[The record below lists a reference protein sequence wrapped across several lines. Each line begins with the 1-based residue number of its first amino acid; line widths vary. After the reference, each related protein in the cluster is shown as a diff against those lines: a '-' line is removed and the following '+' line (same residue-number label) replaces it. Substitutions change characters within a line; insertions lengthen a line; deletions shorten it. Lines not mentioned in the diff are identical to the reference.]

1 MNVEDGLSNVS
12 DPGTAARAQEVEG
25 LLQKA
30 LEHGEEGDWEGMV
43 DVLQKGLEEYE
54 DDPFLLCWLGVAER
68 ELGMDGVAYDHFRKC
83 LEQQPQDPYVLATA
97 GNAVAEF
104 DDPDAE
110 AALRTAAMTAPE
122 LPLARW
128 MYGAYLAREGQLE
141 KALEHLEAARE
152 LAPDDGTIAFELG
165 VALALGDDLDRA
177 ADRLAEA
184 VRLDHEDGW
193 ARVVFGLVL
202 LELEAVEEAATELEA
217 GARLRPDDV
226 EAQLLASLALGAEG
240 YEGRALEMLE
250 RARQRSQEGGD
261 KELAV
266 RVEDAVMESPDA
278 ARRFLVSRLA
288 PLALRERL
296 MTRP

>member
-1 MNVEDGLSNVS
+1 MS
-12 DPGTAARAQEVEG
+12 DSGATARAQVQA

-43 DVLQKGLEEYE
+43 DILQEGLEEHE
-54 DDPFLLCWLGVAER
+54 DDPFLLCWLGVGER
-68 ELGMDGVAYDHFRKC
+68 ELGMEGVAYDHFRKC
-83 LEQQPQDPYVLATA
+83 LEQQPQDPYILATA

-128 MYGAYLAREGQLE
+128 MYGAYLAREGRTE
-141 KALEHLEAARE
+141 KALEHLRAARE
-152 LAPDDGTIAFELG
+152 LAPDDATIAFELG
-165 VALALGDDLDRA
+165 VALALDDDLEA
-177 ADRLAEA
+177 ASDRLADA
-184 VRLDHEDGW
+184 VRLDYDDGW
-193 ARVVFGLVL
+193 TRVVFGLVL
-202 LELEAVEEAATELEA
+202 LELDALEEAATELEA

-240 YEGRALEMLE
+240 YDGRALEMLE
-250 RARQRSQEGGD
+250 RARQRGEEAGD

-266 RVEDAVMESPDA
+266 RIEDAIMESPEA
-278 ARRFLVSRLA
+278 AEGFLVSRLA
-288 PLALRERL
+288 PVALRERL

>member
-1 MNVEDGLSNVS
+1 MAESGAA
-12 DPGTAARAQEVEG
+12 PGTGVES

-30 LEHGEEGDWEGMV
+30 LDLGEEGDWEGMA
-43 DVLQKGLEEYE
+43 DVLQQGLEEHA

-68 ELGMDGVAYDHFRKC
+68 ELGMEGVAYDHFRKC

-122 LPLARW
+122 LPLTRW

-141 KALEHLEAARE
+141 KAVEHLEAARE
-152 LAPDDGTIAFELG
+152 LAPNDATVAFELG
-165 VALALGDDLDRA
+165 VALALAEDLEA
-177 ADRLAEA
+177 ASDQMADA
-184 VRLDHEDGW
+184 VQLDQEDSW
-193 ARVVFGLVL
+193 ARVVFGLTL
-202 LELEAVEEAATELEA
+202 LEMDELEQAAAELEA
-217 GARLRPDDV
+217 GARMRPEDV
-226 EAQLLASLALGAEG
+226 EAQLLASLALAAEG

-250 RARQRSQEGGD
+250 RARQRGHEAAD
-261 KELAV
+261 RELAV
-266 RVEDAVMESPDA
+266 QVEEAITESPEA
-278 ARRFLVSRLA
+278 AGRYLMERLEPVA
-288 PLALRERL
+288 FRERL